1 MRRSIYLLFICC
13 MATVLNASPASDQK
27 TSFHITILKSTGEPQ
42 PGIVLKIKNRSLE
55 YTGNEQ
61 GVIAFEHEV
70 NPSYYRTAE
79 LYFPFDQQTPLSS
92 FLLTTAVADTTL
104 YIDNPEEI
112 AALKQ
117 SGQTFAI
124 EGIVRTPQGE
134 PFTGA
139 IISIQGTGRSV
150 QSDEIGLF
158 HIEADYNHP
167 IVIRAKGMEN
177 LSLDITRFQQYGD
190 EPLPI
195 TLTPKGADR
204 IYRSVEQMPRF
215 PGGMKAM
222 RNYMKKHLE
231 YPEQAKKTGIE
242 GVVVVQFIVEK
253 NGEINAPAIVRHLS
267 DELDEAALQFIHTM
281 PRWIAGKDHG
291 TPVRCRYSIPIQF
304 KLPKEEPLSTSSQ
317 EVADKKNIFSSK
329 EPVKETLPSALLA
342 PLPANLLPQ
351 KEMLWQEYYRP
362 KQLELSWPHALK
374 GKKSKRHH

>member
-1 MRRSIYLLFICC
+1 MRRSIYLFFICC
-13 MATVLNASPASDQK
+13 IAAILKASPAPDQK

-42 PGIVLKIKNRSLE
+42 PGIILKIKNRNME
-55 YTGNEQ
+55 YSGNEQ
-61 GVIAFEHEV
+61 GIIAFEHEV
-70 NPSYYRTAE
+70 NPNYYRTAE

-104 YIDNPEEI
+104 YIDNPEDI

-124 EGIVRTPQGE
+124 EGIVHTPKGD

-150 QSDEIGLF
+150 LSDEIGLF

-177 LSLDITRFQQYGD
+177 LSLDITRFQQYGE

-195 TLTPKGADR
+195 TLTPKGANR

-222 RNYMKKHLE
+222 RNYIKRYLK
-231 YPEQAKKTGIE
+231 YPERSRKDSIE
-242 GVVVVQFIVEK
+242 GVVGVQFIVEK
-253 NGEINAPAIVRHLS
+253 NGEITSPLIVRSLN
-267 DELDEAALQFIHTM
+267 DELDEAALELIRRM

-291 TPVRCRYSIPIQF
+291 TPVRCKYSIPIQF
-304 KLPKEEPLSTSSQ
+304 KLPQKETAATSSTQ
-317 EVADKKNIFSSK
+317 TTGNNPAASRKENKKEI
-329 EPVKETLPSALLA
+329 LPAALRA
-342 PLPANLLPQ
+342 PLPVNLLPEQ
-351 KEMLWQEYYRP
+351 KVSWQTQVQP
-362 KQLELSWPHALK
+362 GKLEITWPHALK
-374 GKKSKRHH
+374 GKKPKRRR

>member
-1 MRRSIYLLFICC
+1 MRQSIYLFLIFCI
-13 MATVLNASPASDQK
+13 ATVLKASPASAPK
-27 TSFHITILKSTGEPQ
+27 TSFHITVLKSTGEPQ
-42 PGIVLKIKNRSLE
+42 PGIILKIKNRNME
-55 YTGNEQ
+55 YSGNEQ

-70 NPSYYRTAE
+70 DPDYYRTAE

-124 EGIVRTPQGE
+124 EGIVRTPKGE

-139 IISIQGTGRSV
+139 TISIQGTGRSV
-150 QSDEIGLF
+150 QSDKIGLF
-158 HIEADYNHP
+158 HIDADYNHP

-177 LSLDITRFQQYGD
+177 LSLDITRFQQYGE

-195 TLTPKGADR
+195 ILTPKGADR

-222 RNYMKKHLE
+222 RNYIKRYLE
-231 YPEQAKKTGIE
+231 YPERSKKDSIE
-242 GVVVVQFIVEK
+242 GVVGVQFIVEK
-253 NGEINAPAIVRHLS
+253 NGEITSPFIVRSLNE
-267 DELDEAALQFIHTM
+267 ELDEAALELIRRM

-291 TPVRCRYSIPIQF
+291 TSVRCKYSIPIQF
-304 KLPKEEPLSTSSQ
+304 KLPSLKPSTNPSSLSKRTEEG
-317 EVADKKNIFSSK
+317 
-329 EPVKETLPSALLA
+329 KETIKEALPAILLT
-342 PLPANLLPQ
+342 PLPVNLLPEQ
-351 KEMLWQEYYRP
+351 NTIWMEYFRP
-362 KQLELSWPHALK
+362 QALDITWPYALK
-374 GKKSKRHH
+374 GKKPKLHR

>member
-1 MRRSIYLLFICC
+1 MRRSIYLFFICC
-13 MATVLNASPASDQK
+13 IAAILKASPAPDQK

-42 PGIVLKIKNRSLE
+42 PGIILKIKNRNME
-55 YTGNEQ
+55 YSGNEQ
-61 GVIAFEHEV
+61 GIIAFEHEV
-70 NPSYYRTAE
+70 NPNYYRTAE

-104 YIDNPEEI
+104 YIDNPEDI

-124 EGIVRTPQGE
+124 EGIVHTPKGD

-150 QSDEIGLF
+150 LSDEIGLF

-177 LSLDITRFQQYGD
+177 LSLDITRFQQYGE

-195 TLTPKGADR
+195 TLTPKGANR

-222 RNYMKKHLE
+222 RNYIKRYLK
-231 YPEQAKKTGIE
+231 YPERSRKDSIE
-242 GVVVVQFIVEK
+242 GVVGVQFIVEK
-253 NGEINAPAIVRHLS
+253 NGEITSPLIVRSLN
-267 DELDEAALQFIHTM
+267 DELDEAALELIRRM

-291 TPVRCRYSIPIQF
+291 TPVRCKYSIPIQF
-304 KLPKEEPLSTSSQ
+304 KLSFLKPTTNSVSESIGEKKTESDKGTKKE
-317 EVADKKNIFSSK
+317 A
-329 EPVKETLPSALLA
+329 LPTILLA
-342 PLPANLLPQ
+342 PLPINLLPKQ
-351 KEMLWQEYYRP
+351 DTIWMEYFRP
-362 KQLELSWPHALK
+362 QTLDITWPHALK
-374 GKKSKRHH
+374 GKKSKLHR